1 MAAMTAALVEL
12 YRHNLW
18 ANLRLL
24 DACTGLGD
32 EHLDASAP
40 GTYGRVRDTLVHLFA
55 AEERYVALLSDQRP
69 ERPLSERDPFPG
81 FEELRERARRSG
93 EALIEIAGQTPADRV
108 LRGTWRDGPYA
119 IKATV
124 PLVQAIN
131 HATEHRAHVMT
142 ILTQRGVGLPDI
154 DGWAYEEATSERG
167 ATGEG

>member
-1 MAAMTAALVEL
+1 MAMALVEL

-24 DACTGLGD
+24 DACAVLGD

-55 AEERYVALLSDQRP
+55 AEERYVALLSGQRP

-81 FEELRERARRSG
+81 FAELREHARRSG
-93 EALIEIAGQTPADRV
+93 EALIEIAGRTGPDV
-108 LRGTWRDGPYA
+108 MLRGTWRGEPYEMPA
-119 IKATV
+119 AV
-124 PLVQAIN
+124 LLVQAIN

-142 ILTQRGVGLPDI
+142 VLSQQGIQPPSLGGWTYGEEGQR
-154 DGWAYEEATSERG
+154 
-167 ATGEG
+167 